1 MHDVEFV
8 QLMHPIIV
16 ILHKLQTLTFKYD
29 VELHSHKE
37 VSTFNIKYVALQVR
51 HIVSL
56 LQVSH
61 PAID

>member
-8 QLMHPIIV
+8 QLIHPIIV
-16 ILHKLQTLTFKYD
+16 ILHKLQILTFKYD

-37 VSTFNIKYVALQVR
+37 VSSFNKKYVSLQVM